1 MANQPILIFAGV
13 VASDLAA
20 NRRFQFWRDLA
31 RILNPLT
38 KIYDC
43 RSVILLDFLRQLE
56 LQLASVKSCSEVLGG
71 QAQAVVGQVLQQYV
85 AVGIVFFILQANF
98 GR

>member
-1 MANQPILIFAGV
+1 M
-13 VASDLAA
+13 
-20 NRRFQFWRDLA
+20 
-31 RILNPLT
+31 
-38 KIYDC
+38 
-43 RSVILLDFLRQLE
+43 LLDFLRQLE